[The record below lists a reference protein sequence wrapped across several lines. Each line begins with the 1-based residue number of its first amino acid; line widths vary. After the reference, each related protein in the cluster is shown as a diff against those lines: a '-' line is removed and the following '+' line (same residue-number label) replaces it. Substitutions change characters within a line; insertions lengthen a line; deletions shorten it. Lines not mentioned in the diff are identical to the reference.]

1 VRAPFLEYLETNV
14 AVCDGAMGTQLYA
27 KGAFLNRSFDELNL
41 SAPELVRE
49 VHEEYLRAG
58 AEIVESNTFGA
69 NRIKL
74 EPHGLA
80 ERVREI
86 NAAGVRIA
94 RDAASGAA
102 YVGGSVGPLGIRI
115 EPYGKTGIDEAREIF
130 AEQIAALV
138 EAGVDLL
145 CLETFSDLNEIRAAV
160 AAAREFGLPI
170 MAQMTLEEDGNSLE
184 GTPPES
190 FGPELER
197 SRADV
202 LGVNCGVGPQVMLE
216 GIERLA
222 SSVRAKLVAQPNA
235 GKPRSFEG
243 RNIYLS
249 SPEYMAS
256 YAKRFVRAG
265 VRVVGGCCGTT
276 PAHIQAIGAAVRAL
290 RGAPPVAVT
299 VVSPSAAARE
309 QAAPSSARSELERR
323 IEAKLP
329 VAVVDLT
336 PPTGGDPGEALEE
349 VKVLGGRG
357 VDAVK
362 VSEAPRASAP
372 MGALAFAALVQSQ
385 AGLEAILHYACR
397 DRTLLQMQSELL
409 GAHALGLRNL
419 LLTTGEP
426 LWIGDYIDAT
436 RVFDVDSIGL
446 TRLVAGLNR
455 GRDVGGKTIPRP
467 TRFFAGVFVDPG
479 ALGLDEEIR
488 RFEYKVEA
496 GASFAITTA
505 IFRPEL
511 LEQFLRRTRHCRIPV
526 IAGILPLGGQGDAE
540 FLNNEVPGMS
550 IPEAIVARL
559 QAAGSPEAGRRAGIE
574 IARELVRQ
582 VRGMVEGVQVSV
594 RGGRSATALEIL
606 A

>member
-1 VRAPFLEYLETNV
+1 
-14 AVCDGAMGTQLYA
+14 MGTQLYA
-27 KGAFLNRSFDELNL
+27 KGVFLNRSFDELNL

-160 AAAREFGLPI
+160 AAAREFRLPI

-197 SRADV
+197 SGADV
-202 LGVNCGVGPQVMLE
+202 IGVNCGVGPQVMLE
-216 GIERLA
+216 GVERLA
-222 SSVRAKLVAQPNA
+222 SSIRAKLVAQPNA

-290 RGAPPVAVT
+290 RGAPPVVVT
-299 VVSPSAAARE
+299 VVSPSAAAPE

-329 VAVVDLT
+329 VAVVDLS

-349 VKVLGGRG
+349 VKLLVGRG

-385 AGLEAILHYACR
+385 VGLEAILHYACR

-409 GAHALGLRNL
+409 GAHALGLRNF

-455 GRDVGGKTIPRP
+455 GRDIGGKAIPRP

-496 GASFAITTA
+496 GARFAITTA

-526 IAGILPLGGQGDAE
+526 IAGILPLGGQGEAE

-550 IPEAIVARL
+550 IPEAMVARL

-594 RGGRSATALEIL
+594 RGGRCSTALEIL
-606 A
+606 G

>member
-1 VRAPFLEYLETNV
+1 
-14 AVCDGAMGTQLYA
+14 
-27 KGAFLNRSFDELNL
+27 
-41 SAPELVRE
+41 
-49 VHEEYLRAG
+49 
-58 AEIVESNTFGA
+58 
-69 NRIKL
+69 
-74 EPHGLA
+74 
-80 ERVREI
+80 
-86 NAAGVRIA
+86 
-94 RDAASGAA
+94 
-102 YVGGSVGPLGIRI
+102 
-115 EPYGKTGIDEAREIF
+115 
-130 AEQIAALV
+130 
-138 EAGVDLL
+138 
-145 CLETFSDLNEIRAAV
+145 
-160 AAAREFGLPI
+160 
-170 MAQMTLEEDGNSLE
+170 
-184 GTPPES
+184 
-190 FGPELER
+190 
-197 SRADV
+197 
-202 LGVNCGVGPQVMLE
+202 
-216 GIERLA
+216 
-222 SSVRAKLVAQPNA
+222 
-235 GKPRSFEG
+235 
-243 RNIYLS
+243 
-249 SPEYMAS
+249 
-256 YAKRFVRAG
+256 
-265 VRVVGGCCGTT
+265 
-276 PAHIQAIGAAVRAL
+276 
-290 RGAPPVAVT
+290 
-299 VVSPSAAARE
+299 
-309 QAAPSSARSELERR
+309 
-323 IEAKLP
+323 
-329 VAVVDLT
+329 
-336 PPTGGDPGEALEE
+336 
-349 VKVLGGRG
+349 
-357 VDAVK
+357 
-362 VSEAPRASAP
+362 

-496 GASFAITTA
+496 GARFAITTA

-559 QAAGSPEAGRRAGIE
+559 QAAASPEAGRRAGIE